1 MAENRENEITQKL
14 ADSFRETSRAIA
26 ENIIAA
32 QQSNMKF
39 AENTFTSAMEV
50 FKNQAEATRSLMQ
63 QLEQQTK
70 LQQEA
75 FQKLAQGVGGNQW
88 MPQGVEGNQWM
99 ESYMNFL
106 RTGFSSYQQ
115 ALDAAEKATRQG
127 LDNFEKATEAFEKAA
142 QQLPKMP
149 GAQRANKPS
158 TP

>member
-14 ADSFRETSRAIA
+14 VDSFRETNRAIT

-63 QLEQQTK
+63 QLEQQTE

-75 FQKLAQGVGGNQW
+75 FQKLAPGVG
-88 MPQGVEGNQWM
+88 GNQWM

-106 RTGFSSYQQ
+106 RTGFTSYQQ

-127 LDNFEKATEAFEKAA
+127 LNNFEKATEAFEKAA

-149 GAQRANKPS
+149 GAQRANKPP